1 MDSAPAQEG
10 STVSE
15 IRVVLVDDEP
25 LLRHGL
31 RMILEGAPGISVIGE
46 AGSGKEGVEL
56 ILAEEPD
63 VVLMDIRM
71 PVMDGIEATA
81 QLHSLAGAR
90 DIPVVMLTAFDTD
103 EFILHALRAG
113 AVGFLLKTTAPEAL
127 VASVRAAAQGQQQL
141 SPKVLENLVGLAD
154 TPPQPEQEMI
164 QPSGLAELSERE
176 NEIAQLVAQ
185 GLSNAEIAEQL
196 FISLTTVKTHMKHIL
211 AKIDGTNRVH
221 IAIAVL
227 GG

>member
-1 MDSAPAQEG
+1 M
-10 STVSE
+10 SE

-154 TPPQPEQEMI
+154 MPPQPEQEMI

>member
-1 MDSAPAQEG
+1 M
-10 STVSE
+10 SE

-46 AGSGKEGVEL
+46 AGNGKEGIEL

-90 DIPVVMLTAFDTD
+90 NIPVVMLTAFDTD

-164 QPSGLAELSERE
+164 QPSKLAELSERE

-221 IAIAVL
+221 IAIAVF

>member
-1 MDSAPAQEG
+1 M
-10 STVSE
+10 SE

-46 AGSGKEGVEL
+46 AGNGKEGVEL

-113 AVGFLLKTTAPEAL
+113 ALGFLLKTTAPEAL

-141 SPKVLENLVGLAD
+141 SPKVLENLVGLAA

>member
-1 MDSAPAQEG
+1 M
-10 STVSE
+10 SE

-31 RMILEGAPGISVIGE
+31 RMIMEGAPGISVIGE
-46 AGSGKEGVEL
+46 AGNGKEGIEL

-127 VASVRAAAQGQQQL
+127 VASVRAAAQGQLQL
-141 SPKVLENLVGLAD
+141 SPKVLENLVGLAA